1 MSMTKM
7 SSHPVGDDRGLTQ
20 FFRDHVPWT
29 PGVRPFRLPGL
40 RVKALLIAFSLKE
53 RLGVDHA
60 RALVP
65 QAAGRDAATQG
76 AAKACAAFDAAAF
89 GAAAVAANAAMVGQT
104 AAAAHS
110 LREQAHPLAEEVS
123 RFRLPAA
130 A

>member
-1 MSMTKM
+1 MTKM
-7 SSHPVGDDRGLTQ
+7 SSHPVGDDRGLTH
-20 FFRDHVPWT
+20 FFRDHGPWA
-29 PGVRPFRLPGL
+29 PGVRPFRLLGF
-40 RVKALLIAFSLKE
+40 RARALVIAFSSKE

-65 QAAGRDAATQG
+65 QAAVRDAATLG
-76 AAKACAAFDAAAF
+76 TAKACAAFDAAAF
-89 GAAAVAANAAMVGQT
+89 GAAAVAANAAMFEQT